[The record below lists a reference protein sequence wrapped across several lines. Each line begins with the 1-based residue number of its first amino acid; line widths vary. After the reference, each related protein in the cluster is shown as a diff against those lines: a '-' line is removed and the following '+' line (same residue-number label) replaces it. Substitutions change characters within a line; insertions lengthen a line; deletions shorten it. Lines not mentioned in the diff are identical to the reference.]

1 MTTSAL
7 AVSPR
12 GVSAPGASNSRHF
25 DLRHFGLGRRG
36 RGRQERKSFGLR
48 QLGDRSNRGFQTGPL
63 RRRGRFDVPLER
75 EHSFRRRGHQRG
87 HVHAQP
93 VWPLGAARHR
103 RVVQRRHRGD
113 LDQALVQRRSRQR
126 EIIGQRRRNR
136 AHHQDLD
143 GARPR
148 HATAVRRRR
157 QGRRLRLPEPSR
169 ERRRLVQRPVERVA
183 VDARFHRRQAGNQR
197 QRRDG
202 RQATGLRLGLQPT
215 QGRFEAAQVGLGHLV
230 QQRHFGVSRARN
242 GIACGDFI
250 ERCRFVTRNFIVR
263 QHRHFGVG
271 CARIGIACGNFIER
285 FRFVIRN
292 FIVLCRVIPSE
303 YLVMPSG
310 VFVLRG
316 HDVRRRRRR
325 GIRGDRW
332 RGIDGDRWRV
342 RLGQRWREIF
352 EQVALRGVGIGVAA
366 RAKPIGLIARCF
378 QRDVHGSILPCLVG
392 RYSQP
397 FFIRSHG
404 LHVLRK
410 PGSAVPLPRPR
421 RQGAIPTG
429 RRAALFRRYRC
440 PWRARCR
447 CCHCTNSR
455 NSASRCSAVSVA
467 AVLFFRNAVNSPL
480 AVGASATV
488 S

>member
-12 GVSAPGASNSRHF
+12 GVSAPGASTGH
-25 DLRHFGLGRRG
+25 GRR
-36 RGRQERKSFGLR
+36 
-48 QLGDRSNRGFQTGPL
+48 RS
-63 RRRGRFDVPLER
+63 
-75 EHSFRRRGHQRG
+75 
-87 HVHAQP
+87 
-93 VWPLGAARHR
+93 
-103 RVVQRRHRGD
+103 
-113 LDQALVQRRSRQR
+113 
-126 EIIGQRRRNR
+126 
-136 AHHQDLD
+136 
-143 GARPR
+143 
-148 HATAVRRRR
+148 
-157 QGRRLRLPEPSR
+157 
-169 ERRRLVQRPVERVA
+169 
-183 VDARFHRRQAGNQR
+183 
-197 QRRDG
+197 
-202 RQATGLRLGLQPT
+202 
-215 QGRFEAAQVGLGHLV
+215 
-230 QQRHFGVSRARN
+230 
-242 GIACGDFI
+242 
-250 ERCRFVTRNFIVR
+250 
-263 QHRHFGVG
+263 
-271 CARIGIACGNFIER
+271 
-285 FRFVIRN
+285 
-292 FIVLCRVIPSE
+292 
-303 YLVMPSG
+303 
-310 VFVLRG
+310 
-316 HDVRRRRRR
+316 
-325 GIRGDRW
+325 IRGDRW
-332 RGIDGDRWRV
+332 RGVGGDRWRV

-352 EQVALRGVGIGVAA
+352 EQVALRGVGIGIAA

-378 QRDVHGSILPCLVG
+378 QRDVHGSILPYRRFVG

-429 RRAALFRRYRC
+429 RRAVLFRRYRC